1 MAITSSGIGSG
12 LDIELLVTQLVAAER
27 APTENR
33 LIDRSTEFAGQLSA
47 FGSLKGA
54 LSGLQSS
61 LSGLQQLST
70 FAGRNATVS
79 DGDVLSASA
88 GSTAAAGSYAIEVS
102 QLAKAHSLASG
113 SYTSTT
119 EVVGEGELSFRFG
132 TTDYTSPDPGPESY
146 DGFTVN
152 ADKAAAS
159 ITIDSSNNSLQGIR
173 DAVNNA
179 DIGVSASIINDGSGF
194 RLLFASTDTGAENS
208 LEVSVT
214 ESGAAGL
221 SAFEF
226 NASSTNLEQ
235 TVAAQDAAF
244 TVNGLAVTSASN
256 KVSGVVSGLEI
267 TLKSETSGVPI
278 EVDVSR
284 NSASIK
290 GALNSFISS
299 YNGFIDT
306 ANALTSYDAATDA
319 AGFLLG
325 DATMRGISGRLRS
338 EINAAV
344 AGAGT
349 YDTLASIGVSTDEDG
364 KLVLNQAALDDVL
377 DDDFD
382 ALSALFAVQGV
393 ASNSG
398 VNYLS
403 STSDTVVGDYEVLIT
418 QAATQGVNSGA
429 ASVGFLASME
439 INDLNDT
446 FSLTVNGIDSAEI
459 TLTQATY
466 TDGDELAAELQS
478 QINGDETFKAGGIT
492 VVVTFDSDT
501 GTFDIA
507 SSRYGSDSTVEMTAV
522 DTDTATTLGFSVSAG
537 TDGVDVE
544 GTINGV
550 SATGLGQNLTAG
562 AGSDAEGLVLLV
574 TATTAGS
581 LGTVNFT
588 RGLADGLDDLL
599 DNFLGANNILEVRI
613 DGLQDRIDSIDE
625 DGIALDRRMEAIEIR
640 YRSQFGKLD
649 ALLAQ
654 LNNTSNFLETQL
666 ANLPTFFGSN
676 KR

>member
-12 LDIELLVTQLVAAER
+12 LDIELLVTQLMAAER

-33 LIDRSTEFAGQLSA
+33 LISRSTEFAGQLSA
-47 FGSLKGA
+47 FGALKGA

-70 FAGRNATVS
+70 FTGRNATVS
-79 DGDVLSASA
+79 DADVLSASA
-88 GSTAAAGSYAIEVS
+88 SNSAAAGSYAIEVS
-102 QLAKAHSLASG
+102 GLAKAHSLASG
-113 SYTSTT
+113 SYTSASD
-119 EVVGEGELSFRFG
+119 VVGEGELSFRFG

-159 ITIDSSNNSLQGIR
+159 ITIDSSNNTLQGIR

-226 NASSTNLEQ
+226 NASSTNLDQ

-256 KVSGVVSGLEI
+256 KVGGVVSGLEI
-267 TLKSETSGVPI
+267 TLKSETSGVPV

-284 NSASIK
+284 NSTSIK
-290 GALNSFISS
+290 GALNSFISA

-306 ANALTSYDAATDA
+306 ANSLTSYDPATDA

-344 AGAGT
+344 NGAGA
-349 YDTLASIGVSTDEDG
+349 YDTLASVGVTTDDKG

-377 DDDFD
+377 EDDFD

-393 ASNSG
+393 ASNNG

-403 STSDTVVGDYEVLIT
+403 STSDTAVGDYGVVIT
-418 QAATQGVNSGA
+418 QAASQGVNTGA
-429 ASVGFLASME
+429 AAVGFPNLD
-439 INDLNDT
+439 ITGLNDS
-446 FSLTVNGIDSAEI
+446 FKLKVNGIQSAEVL
-459 TLTQATY
+459 LTQATY
-466 TDGDELAAELQS
+466 ADGDELAAELQS

-492 VVVTFDSDT
+492 VAVTFDSGT
-501 GTFDIA
+501 GAFSIT
-507 SSRYGSDSTVEMTAV
+507 SSRYGSDSIVEITEV
-522 DTDTATTLGFSVSAG
+522 DTNTATTLGFSVSAG

-544 GTINGV
+544 GTINGA
-550 SATGLGQNLTAG
+550 SATGLGQRLTAA
-562 AGSDAEGLVLLV
+562 AGSDAEGLALLV

-588 RGLADGLDDLL
+588 RGLADGLDGLL
-599 DNFLGANNILEVRI
+599 DNFLGADNILEVRI
-613 DGLQDRIDSIDE
+613 DGLQDRIDRIDE
-625 DGIALDRRMEAIEIR
+625 DGIALDRRMEAVETR

-649 ALLAQ
+649 GLLAQ

-676 KR
+676 K

>member
-12 LDIELLVTQLVAAER
+12 LDIELLVTQLMAAER

-33 LIDRSTEFAGQLSA
+33 LISRSTEFAGQLSA
-47 FGSLKGA
+47 FGALKGA

-70 FAGRNATVS
+70 FTGRNATVS
-79 DGDVLSASA
+79 DADVLSASA
-88 GSTAAAGSYAIEVS
+88 SNSAAAGSYAIEVS
-102 QLAKAHSLASG
+102 GLAKAHSLASG
-113 SYTSTT
+113 SYTSASD
-119 EVVGEGELSFRFG
+119 VVGEGELSFRFG

-159 ITIDSSNNSLQGIR
+159 ITIDSSNNTLQGIR

-226 NASSTNLEQ
+226 NASSTNLDQ

-256 KVSGVVSGLEI
+256 KVGGVVSGLEI
-267 TLKSETSGVPI
+267 TLKSETSGVPV

-284 NSASIK
+284 NSTSIK
-290 GALNSFISS
+290 GALNSFISA

-306 ANALTSYDAATDA
+306 ANSLTSYDPATDA

-344 AGAGT
+344 NGAGA
-349 YDTLASIGVSTDEDG
+349 YDTLASVGVTTDDKG

-377 DDDFD
+377 EDDFD

-393 ASNSG
+393 ASNNG

-403 STSDTVVGDYEVLIT
+403 STSDTAVGDYGVVIT
-418 QAATQGVNSGA
+418 QAASQGVNTGA
-429 ASVGFLASME
+429 AAVGFPNLD
-439 INDLNDT
+439 ITGLNDS
-446 FSLTVNGIDSAEI
+446 FKLKVNGIQSAEVL
-459 TLTQATY
+459 LTQATY
-466 TDGDELAAELQS
+466 ADGDELAAELQS

-492 VVVTFDSDT
+492 VAVTFDSGT
-501 GTFDIA
+501 GAFSIT
-507 SSRYGSDSTVEMTAV
+507 SSRYGSDSIVEITEV
-522 DTDTATTLGFSVSAG
+522 DTNTATTLGFSVSAG

-544 GTINGV
+544 GTINGA
-550 SATGLGQNLTAG
+550 SATGLGQRLTAA
-562 AGSDAEGLVLLV
+562 AGSDAEGLALLV

-588 RGLADGLDDLL
+588 RGLADGLDGLL
-599 DNFLGANNILEVRI
+599 DNFLGADNILEVRI
-613 DGLQDRIDSIDE
+613 DGLQDRIDRIDE
-625 DGIALDRRMEAIEIR
+625 DGIALDRRMEAVETR

-649 ALLAQ
+649 GLLAQ

-666 ANLPTFFGSN
+666 ANIPTFFGRN
-676 KR
+676 K

>member
-33 LIDRSTEFAGQLSA
+33 LIKRAGEFAGQLSA
-47 FGSLKGA
+47 FGALKGA

-70 FAGRNATVS
+70 FSGRNATVS
-79 DGDVLSASA
+79 DANVLSASA
-88 GSTAAAGSYAIEVS
+88 SNSAAAGSYAIEVS

-113 SYTSTT
+113 SYTSASDA
-119 EVVGEGELSFRFG
+119 VGEGELSFRFG
-132 TTDYTSPDPGPESY
+132 TTDYTSPVPGPESY

-159 ITIDSSNNSLQGIR
+159 ITIDSSNNTLQGIR

-226 NASSTNLEQ
+226 NASSTNLGQ

-256 KVSGVVSGLEI
+256 KVGGVVSGLEI
-267 TLKSETSGVPI
+267 TLKSETSGVPV

-290 GALNSFISS
+290 GALNSFIAS

-306 ANALTSYDAATDA
+306 ANSLTSFDPASKE
-319 AGFLLG
+319 AGYLLG

-344 AGAGT
+344 NGAGA
-349 YDTLASIGVSTDEDG
+349 YDTLASIGITTDDKG
-364 KLVLNQAALDDVL
+364 KLVLNQAALDNVL
-377 DDDFD
+377 EDDFD

-393 ASNSG
+393 ASNNG

-403 STSDTVVGDYEVLIT
+403 STGDTAVGDYGVVIT
-418 QAATQGVNSGA
+418 QAASQGANTGA
-429 ASVGFLASME
+429 AAVGFPNLDITA
-439 INDLNDT
+439 LNDS
-446 FSLTVNGIDSAEI
+446 FKLKVNGIQSAEI
-459 TLTQATY
+459 LLTQATY
-466 TDGDELAAELQS
+466 ADGDELAAELQS
-478 QINGDETFKAGGIT
+478 QINGDETFKAGGIS
-492 VVVTFDSDT
+492 VAVTFDSAT
-501 GTFDIA
+501 GAFSIT
-507 SSRYGSDSTVEMTAV
+507 SSRYGSDSIVEITEV
-522 DTDTATTLGFSVSAG
+522 DTDTAATLGFSVSAG

-550 SATGLGQNLTAG
+550 NATGLGQRLTA
-562 AGSDAEGLVLLV
+562 ATGSDAEGLSLLV
-574 TATTAGS
+574 TATTTGS

-613 DGLQDRIDSIDE
+613 DGLQDRIDRIDV
-625 DGIALDRRMEAIEIR
+625 DGIALDRRMEAIEVR

-666 ANLPTFFGSN
+666 ANLPTFFGNN
-676 KR
+676 K